1 MGVICKQ
8 TSYIVPQVYFNVT
21 HEHAKPLVLESSQ
34 ISGMVDS
41 WIAVHNT
48 TVEKLSPTKNSLT
61 LADGRELN
69 YKALV
74 LAPGFDCSADHI
86 PGLRGFQEGPEDSNT
101 FVHSLDNKDQVMK
114 NFYNGYF
121 ARGGDMINYSPAFP
135 YKGEGTDFYSLYY
148 ESFLR

>member
-1 MGVICKQ
+1 M
-8 TSYIVPQVYFNVT
+8 T

-34 ISGMVDS
+34 IGGMVDS
-41 WIAVHNT
+41 WSAIHLT
-48 TVEKLSPTKNSLT
+48 TVDKLSPGKNSVT

-74 LAPGFDCSADHI
+74 LAPGLDTHVDMI
-86 PGLRGFQEGPEDSNT
+86 PGLRAFDEGPEDNNT
-101 FVHSLDNKDQVMK
+101 FVHAIDNKERVMR

-121 ARGGDMINYSPAFP
+121 ARGGDMINYSPAYP
-135 YKGEGTDFYSLYY
+135 YNGEGTDFYSLYY